1 MDKITSKINK
11 LFNFKDDWKEVLTK
25 AWSIRF
31 IILSIIFQSIEI
43 LLPMYSEKFERGLFA
58 TLSILAAGLSF
69 YSRLIAQKDI

>member
-11 LFNFKDDWKEVLTK
+11 LFNFKDDWREILTK

-43 LLPMYSEKFERGLFA
+43 LLPLYSENFERGLFA
-58 TLSILAAGLSF
+58 ILSILAAGLSF